1 MVGFLNPGRHQVE
14 RDRSVDRV
22 WELQLWSVLLKCL
35 AGKWIPKT
43 SMPGRHQKKYCD
55 ICGNALG
62 SSQKQQKKKKN
73 ESQLMLWRSKVP
85 VLNLIWPCVYI
96 GSYGLEVTYMPNTLC
111 LYQRR
116 PWAINGICY
125 LYLCGITYLG
135 VYRGK
140 KQICQV
146 TAWTLSFQGSA

>member
-1 MVGFLNPGRHQVE
+1 MWIEFGNCSCEVFY
-14 RDRSVDRV
+14 S
-22 WELQLWSVLLKCL
+22 SVLQGNEYQKRACL
-35 AGKWIPKT
+35 EDIKRNIVTYVG
-43 SMPGRHQKKYCD
+43 MPWVVLR
-55 ICGNALG
+55 
-62 SSQKQQKKKKN
+62 SSRKKKKN

-140 KQICQV
+140 KQICHV
-146 TAWTLSFQGSA
+146 TA